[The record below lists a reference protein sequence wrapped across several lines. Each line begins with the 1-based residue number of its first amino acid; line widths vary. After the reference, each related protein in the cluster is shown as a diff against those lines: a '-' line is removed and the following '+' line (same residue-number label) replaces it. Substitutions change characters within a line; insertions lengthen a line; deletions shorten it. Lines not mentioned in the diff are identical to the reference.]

1 MKKVKIFGK
10 TIPVT
15 LIAILLASGLAT
27 AGLLTYYAKITATIN
42 VEQAVKLDGKSMPES
57 EITETVNGVAGS
69 QIDGELHYL
78 TNANP
83 EKDAIVSLDSQCI
96 SGPDGCDGL
105 TVTPKFRLDAIVGE
119 SNDDLHVIPTTGTWS
134 EFQSVSFDYFIT
146 EDSVNTKTPHVNIA
160 LRDSDGNAVCLL
172 VSNEIESTKGEW
184 KTATFSKADMESG
197 SQIPLVDGGCDDLDS
212 LTYNSITIEVTDGTG
227 LVQEEQQQT
236 VWVKN
241 VKVNG
246 ATTSWFRV
254 PNANYGNE
262 QARTVHFVM
271 EYDFDIAS
279 KGGEYTVETK
289 VTPHGVYTQGGV
301 WSPKG

>member
-15 LIAILLASGLAT
+15 LMAILLASGLAT

-42 VEQAVKLDGKSMPES
+42 VEQAVKLDGQSMPDS
-57 EITETVNGVAGS
+57 QITETVSGVAGS

-78 TNANP
+78 TNSNP

-105 TVTPKFRLDAIVGE
+105 TVTPKFRLDAIVNE
-119 SNDDLHVIPTTGTWS
+119 SNDDLHVIPSTGTWS

-160 LRDSDGNAVCLL
+160 LRDPDTGEFKCLI
-172 VSNEIESTKGEW
+172 VSNEIESTRGEW
-184 KTATFSKADMESG
+184 KTVTFTKDWILANHWKT
-197 SQIPLVDGGCDDLDS
+197 CDTINDS
-212 LTYNSITIEVTDGTG
+212 WMYNSITIEVTDGAG
-227 LVQEEQQQT
+227 LVQEGQQQT

-241 VKVNG
+241 IKVNG
-246 ATTSWFRV
+246 ANVTWFRV

-262 QARTVHFVM
+262 QARTVHFKM

-279 KGGEYTVETK
+279 KGGEYTVVTK

-301 WSPKG
+301 WSPEG

>member
-42 VEQAVKLDGKSMPES
+42 VEQAVKLDGKSMPDS
-57 EITETVNGVAGS
+57 QITETVNGVAGS

-105 TVTPKFRLDAIVGE
+105 TVTPKFRLDAVVGE
-119 SNDDLHVIPTTGTWS
+119 SNDDLHIIPSTGTWS

-146 EDSVNTKTPHVNIA
+146 DDSVNTKTPHVNIA

-184 KTATFSKADMESG
+184 KTVTFNKADMESG
-197 SQIPLVDGGCDDLDS
+197 SQIPLVDGGCDNLDS
-212 LTYNSITIEVTDGTG
+212 LTYNSITIEVTDGAG
-227 LVQEEQQQT
+227 LVQDGQQQT

-262 QARTVHFVM
+262 QARTVHFMM

-279 KGGEYTVETK
+279 KGGEYTVETN

-301 WSPKG
+301 WSPEG